1 MHRALALGAMFL
13 TGCATTSSTF
23 YPLTELTALDPT
35 DDRAEILDRARD
47 VAPTQR
53 TDAWRAAVERAAV
66 ATLDL
71 AEVKDVSTAEQALAL
86 VEAQPAKFPFLARS
100 MDWLAKRAD
109 VGVRA
114 LPYLS
119 QLGDR
124 RAWVRRVTEF
134 AKKDAK
140 TPHLAQRLAEEVI
153 LKQLALSAASEL
165 YELAFEREGVALCD
179 DKNVITL
186 TVEMAADGSAWKPA
200 LDRCW
205 KQLAGPMTE
214 AAAKSETRTAKLHLC
229 KVMAAHAAEPAVK
242 AACAE

>member
-1 MHRALALGAMFL
+1 MHRALALGAVFL
-13 TGCATTSSTF
+13 TGCATTSTF
-23 YPLTELTALDPT
+23 YPLSELTALDPT

-53 TDAWRAAVERAAV
+53 TDAWRAAVERAAI
-66 ATLDL
+66 ATLDQ
-71 AEVKDVSTAEQALAL
+71 AEVKDVATAEQALAL
-86 VEAQPAKFPFLARS
+86 VDAQPAKFPFLARS
-100 MDWLAKRAD
+100 TDWLARRAD

-119 QLGDR
+119 QHGER
-124 RAWVRRVTEF
+124 GTWVHRVTAF
-134 AKKDAK
+134 AKQDAK
-140 TPHLAQRLAEEVI
+140 TPHLAQRLAEEVV
-153 LKQLALSAASEL
+153 LKQLILSTAAGL
-165 YELAFEREGVALCD
+165 YELAFERDGVALCD
-179 DKNVITL
+179 NANVIKM

-200 LDRCW
+200 LDHCW

-229 KVMAAHAAEPAVK
+229 EVMAAHAAEPAVK